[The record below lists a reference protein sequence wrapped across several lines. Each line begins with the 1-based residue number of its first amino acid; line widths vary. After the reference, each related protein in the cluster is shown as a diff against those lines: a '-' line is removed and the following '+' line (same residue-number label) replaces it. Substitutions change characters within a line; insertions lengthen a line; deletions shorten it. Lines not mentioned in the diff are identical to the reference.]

1 MSVNYNNK
9 DGTFSTLAA
18 GSRVWI
24 GTSSAFETSKN
35 NIPNNTAIYIT
46 DDTVTSPYDTD
57 ITASVTSDTS
67 FYNAFT
73 TAANNATYWES
84 FSGSTMNGYGGAW
97 FGYKRT
103 SSITAMIIWHET
115 IIKGFYNEAADTW
128 SFKTIL

>member
-9 DGTFSTLAA
+9 DGTISTLAA

-24 GTSSAFETSKN
+24 GTSSAFEASKN

-57 ITASVTSDTS
+57 ITAFLTSDTS
-67 FYNAFT
+67 FYNAFI
-73 TAANNATYWES
+73 TAVNNAALWES
-84 FSGSTMNGYGGAW
+84 FSGSTMNGLGGAW

-103 SSITAMIIWHET
+103 YSITALIIWHER
-115 IIKGFYNEAADTW
+115 IVKGFYNEAADTW